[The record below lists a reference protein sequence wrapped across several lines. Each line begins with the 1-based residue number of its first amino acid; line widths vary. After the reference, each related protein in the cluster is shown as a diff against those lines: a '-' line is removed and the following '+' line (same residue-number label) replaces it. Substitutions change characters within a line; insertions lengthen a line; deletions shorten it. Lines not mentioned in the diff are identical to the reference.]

1 MDVKFPPGKSL
12 RVGDKFRVTVD
23 VDSLCVISK
32 NLKDDEVAE
41 FADTIVSPEST
52 LRLKRYLLRT
62 NGTDRT
68 RFKVCLPRE
77 KMYHYT
83 KPKTKEKIRN
93 INLEDCKNIV
103 LFEVT
108 NGTIKFT
115 VHYILLDG
123 GYLNSRYFFN
133 KQLAALA
140 SCMRMTQ
147 ILGSTEDENNTV
159 YPTSDKNVMDDS
171 IIDMEVPVVL
181 DKNMMTRLVFL
192 EYLEVM
198 RESELVE
205 GISANSLIAKN
216 KLNPSTHTTLK
227 ATSARIFIRSLFQVL
242 RKPAEAIE
250 ILKKRSTTIKPWTTR
265 FHKVKISEEF
275 LEEDL
280 IFTCQLLSRKG
291 IIMAQDP
298 GTKNRFPTNAKQDQ
312 KDFNFA
318 SGANGHKKQLDE
330 FIGDRINAK
339 VKELRQFLDPKK
351 HMDDATTSK
360 CVDAQ
365 MYRFGRSDDNVLRFF
380 DYGIVIKPLCNA
392 SDLFI
397 PTGPEGM
404 YVMRN
409 ILNKNR
415 LQHDYDKG
423 KLIRELFN
431 VAVDFSNAALYE
443 QLVEL
448 CTDDSTDGTL
458 TIEEIMDPDR
468 DHSGVNGEID
478 LQIINYLSTAAED
491 EENGRQNNLAEG
503 EDIPHTADT
512 LLNMLNKGYDQYPS
526 FGTLGQCANI
536 HTGMCIFKS
545 NQLQHKYS
553 FTQPSLI
560 KCYVCFISYCD

>member
-1 MDVKFPPGKSL
+1 MDIKFPPGRPL
-12 RVGDKFRVTVD
+12 RMGDKFRVTVD

-52 LRLKRYLLRT
+52 LKLKRYLIRT

-68 RFKVCLPRE
+68 RFKVCLPKE

-93 INLEDCKNIV
+93 INMEDCKNIV

-147 ILGSTEDENNTV
+147 ILGSLEDTNNTL
-159 YPTSDKNVMDDS
+159 YPTSDKNVIDDDS
-171 IIDMEVPVVL
+171 VIDMEAPAIL
-181 DKNMMTRLVFL
+181 DKNMMTELVFL

-250 ILKKRSTTIKPWTTR
+250 ILKERSTTIKPWTTR
-265 FHKVKISEEF
+265 FHKVNISEEF

-291 IIMAQDP
+291 IILAQDP
-298 GTKNRFPTNAKQDQ
+298 GTKNRFPTNAKHDQ
-312 KDFNFA
+312 KDFEFRA
-318 SGANGHKKQLDE
+318 GANGHKEQLDE

-339 VKELRQFLDPKK
+339 VKELRQFLDPEQ
-351 HMDDATTSK
+351 HMADATTSRS
-360 CVDAQ
+360 VDAQ
-365 MYRFGRSDDNVLRFF
+365 MYRSGRSDDKVLRFF
-380 DYGIVIKPLCNA
+380 DYGIVIKPLSNP
-392 SDLFI
+392 SDMFI

-404 YVMRN
+404 YVMRS

-431 VAVDFSNAALYE
+431 VAVDFSNAPLYE
-443 QLVEL
+443 QLIQL
-448 CTDDSTDGTL
+448 CTDGSTDGITDGTL
-458 TIEEIMDPDR
+458 TTADLMDPDR
-468 DHSGVNGEID
+468 DFSGVNGEID

-491 EENGRQNNLAEG
+491 EENGWQNNLAEG

-512 LLNMLNKGYDQYPS
+512 LLKMLNKGYDQYPT

-536 HTGMCIFKS
+536 HTGMCISKL
-545 NQLQHKYS
+545 N
-553 FTQPSLI
+553 
-560 KCYVCFISYCD
+560 